1 MARIV
6 ISENVSLDGVMGDPT
21 GEEGSRQ
28 GGWFQQFLN
37 GDSEA
42 WAQRGLEEARG
53 AAALLVGR
61 RSDEY
66 FGSRWNSR
74 DGEWADTLNSLPKY
88 VVSSTLEDPVWIN
101 STVLKGDAVSEVARL
116 KQQLDGEIVC
126 IASRQLVADAAR
138 ARPGRRGTAGRL
150 PSRARG
156 GGAAL
161 RRDQRQDVAAPS
173 REPDHRQRPGVPQV
187 RGHPSSLTLHDGK
200 GRRARW
206 VRVRLPFR
214 RRCNVKTV
222 VAQAAVG
229 SPWLAW
235 RSDARAP
242 SRSLCASS
250 RSWPRTS
257 GAGRSRSP
265 RDQQAVRRRSS

>member
-66 FGSRWNSR
+66 CGSRWNSR
-74 DGEWADTLNSLPKY
+74 DGEWADMLNSLPKY

-101 STVLKGDAVSEVARL
+101 STVLKGDAASEVARL
-116 KQQLDGEIVC
+116 KQRLDGEIVC
-126 IASRQLVADAAR
+126 IASRQLV
-138 ARPGRRGTAGRL
+138 GTL
-150 PSRARG
+150 
-156 GGAAL
+156 L
-161 RRDQRQDVAAPS
+161 
-173 REPDHRQRPGVPQV
+173 E
-187 RGHPSSLTLHDGK
+187 HDL
-200 GRRARW
+200 
-206 VRVRLPFR
+206 VDEVRL
-214 RRCNVKTV
+214 V
-222 VAQAAVG
+222 VYPAVLG
-229 SPWLAW
+229 
-235 RSDARAP
+235 
-242 SRSLCASS
+242 
-250 RSWPRTS
+250 
-257 GAGRSRSP
+257 
-265 RDQQAVRRRSS
+265 